1 MKCYSIIAAAPPQ
14 KQGETPQ
21 NPMGSM
27 WVMLLLMFVIMYFLI
42 IRPQSRQRKEQ
53 AARVASLSKGDK
65 IISIGGLHGTV
76 HHISKTTVTV
86 KLSEGVF
93 VPFEKDAIR
102 SVTKVGK
109 GKQKEDPV
117 EPESSEDEEMTDEN
131 RYR

>member
-1 MKCYSIIAAAPPQ
+1 MKHYSIIAAAPPT
-14 KQGETPQ
+14 GEARE

-27 WVMLLLMFVIMYFLI
+27 WVMLILMFVIMYFLI
-42 IRPQSRQRKEQ
+42 IRPQSKQKKEQ
-53 AARVASLSKGDK
+53 AQRVASIEKGDK
-65 IISIGGLHGTV
+65 IVTIGGLHGAV

-109 GKQKEDPV
+109 GGKKEQEE
-117 EPESSEDEEMTDEN
+117 EPGEEEIADDKE
-131 RYR
+131 

>member
-27 WVMLLLMFVIMYFLI
+27 WVMLLLMFVIMYFII
-42 IRPQSRQRKEQ
+42 IRPQSKQRKEQ

-93 VPFEKDAIR
+93 VPFEKEAVR
-102 SVTKVGK
+102 SVTNLGK
-109 GKQKEDPV
+109 GKKKDQEQTDDHEKDA
-117 EPESSEDEEMTDEN
+117 SADSEE
-131 RYR
+131 

>member
-1 MKCYSIIAAAPPQ
+1 MKYYSIIAAAPPQ

-42 IRPQSRQRKEQ
+42 IRPQSKQRKEQ

-109 GKQKEDPV
+109 GQQKEDPV

>member
-1 MKCYSIIAAAPPQ
+1 MKYYSIIAAAPPQ

-27 WVMLLLMFVIMYFLI
+27 WVMLLLMFVIMYFII
-42 IRPQSRQRKEQ
+42 IRPQSKQRKEQ

-109 GKQKEDPV
+109 GQQKEDPV

>member
-1 MKCYSIIAAAPPQ
+1 MKCYSIIASTPPDE
-14 KQGETPQ
+14 QGATPQ

-42 IRPQSRQRKEQ
+42 IRPQSKQRKEQ